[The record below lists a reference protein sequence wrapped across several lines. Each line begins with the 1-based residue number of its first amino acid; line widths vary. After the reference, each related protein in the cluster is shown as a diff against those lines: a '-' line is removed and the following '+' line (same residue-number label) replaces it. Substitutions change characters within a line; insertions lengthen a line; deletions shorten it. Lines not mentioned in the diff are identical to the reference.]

1 MPFRV
6 HSCIEP
12 AEIEAVL
19 AAHPRVAQ
27 AIVIAHTATSGD
39 QQLVAYVVL
48 DRKAT
53 QARGPERETQL
64 VDQWRGASDDLY
76 SDCWTGAPRLRWVK
90 ISEVGTAATRARR
103 SRWTRC
109 GNGGLPRWIE

>member
-53 QARGPERETQL
+53 QARGPNGKLSWLTSG
-64 VDQWRGASDDLY
+64 GAHLTT
-76 SDCWTGAPRLRWVK
+76 CIR
-90 ISEVGTAATRARR
+90 IVGQVRP
-103 SRWTRC
+103 
-109 GNGGLPRWIE
+109 GFVG